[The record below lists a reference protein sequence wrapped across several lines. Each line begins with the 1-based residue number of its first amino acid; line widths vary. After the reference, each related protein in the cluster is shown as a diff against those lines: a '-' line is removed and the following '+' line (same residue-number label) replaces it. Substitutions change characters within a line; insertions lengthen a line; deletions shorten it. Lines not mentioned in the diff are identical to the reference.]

1 MTKIE
6 KAVTW
11 ALAIANDNTHGY
23 DQQYRWGPDYD
34 CSSLIISA
42 WQQAGVPVK
51 TKGAAYTGNMKS
63 AFSCLWIHR
72 CHFQSESPN
81 RKRYETR

>member
-51 TKGAAYTGNMKS
+51 TNAVM
-63 AFSCLWIHR
+63 
-72 CHFQSESPN
+72 
-81 RKRYETR
+81 

>member
-42 WQQAGVPVK
+42 WQQAGVPVICV
-51 TKGAAYTGNMKS
+51 
-63 AFSCLWIHR
+63 SCLWIHR